1 MGEIDAFIT
10 EAGNDAKRATSVSDA
25 SMEDCMSKFTLDVKT
40 RWIPST
46 MLRTMYS
53 SDKNIYL
60 SRFYIRFSEA
70 PESVASVK
78 LLNEAK
84 SPLKFYKITFDRKK
98 VNTYR

>member
-1 MGEIDAFIT
+1 MGEIDAFIV
-10 EAGNDAKRATSVSDA
+10 EAGNDKKRATSVSDT
-25 SMEDCMSKFTLDVKT
+25 SMDDCMSKFTLDVKT

-53 SDKNIYL
+53 SDKNMYI

-98 VNTYR
+98 VGRD

>member
-1 MGEIDAFIT
+1 
-10 EAGNDAKRATSVSDA
+10 
-25 SMEDCMSKFTLDVKT
+25 
-40 RWIPST
+40 

-53 SDKNIYL
+53 NDKNMYI

-70 PESVASVK
+70 LDSVASVK

-98 VNTYR
+98 VVKGMWDVLHDGSFNFCRGMTEA

>member
-1 MGEIDAFIT
+1 M
-10 EAGNDAKRATSVSDA
+10 SVSY
-25 SMEDCMSKFTLDVKT
+25 TN
-40 RWIPST
+40 RWIPTT

-53 SDKNIYL
+53 NDKNMYI

-70 PESVASVK
+70 LDSVASVK

-98 VNTYR
+98 VGGWIVKTETERQIDHFESLH

>member
-1 MGEIDAFIT
+1 
-10 EAGNDAKRATSVSDA
+10 
-25 SMEDCMSKFTLDVKT
+25 MSGSYTN
-40 RWIPST
+40 RWIPTT

-53 SDKNIYL
+53 NDKNMYI

-70 PESVASVK
+70 LDSVASVK

-98 VNTYR
+98 VGGFGYIVRTENERQIDHFESLH

>member
-1 MGEIDAFIT
+1 
-10 EAGNDAKRATSVSDA
+10 
-25 SMEDCMSKFTLDVKT
+25 
-40 RWIPST
+40 

-53 SDKNIYL
+53 NDKNMYI

-70 PESVASVK
+70 LDSVASVK

-98 VNTYR
+98 VVKWMWDGQHDGSFNFCRGMTEA